1 MEGVAFAMRDS
12 FEIMLGMGVDAA
24 QVRASGG
31 GARSKLWRQIQAD
44 VTGQAHCTINIDEGP
59 AFGVALL
66 AGVGTGIYGSV
77 PEACSATISVV
88 DELAPDPARTQLY
101 EGYYRLYQE
110 LYQQLEPCF
119 ETDQQL
125 VEAASAQ

>member
-1 MEGVAFAMRDS
+1 MRDS
-12 FEIMLGMGVDAA
+12 FEIIRAMGVEAA

-31 GARSKLWRQIQAD
+31 GARSKLWRQIQTD
-44 VTGQAHCTINIDEGP
+44 VSGQAHCTINVDEGP

-66 AGVGTGIYGSV
+66 AGVGTGIYDSV
-77 PEACSATISVV
+77 PEACSAAITVV
-88 DELAPDPARTQLY
+88 DELAPSPARTQIY

-119 ETDQQL
+119 ATDQQL